1 MVNKKEMGNPVR
13 AEIERL
19 IETNKIVAKREEA
32 TLEEHER
39 LMQLFAEGE
48 GISGGANEDEE

>member
-1 MVNKKEMGNPVR
+1 MYPEAYK
-13 AEIERL
+13 L
-19 IETNKIVAKREEA
+19 FDKIVAKREEP
-32 TLEEHER
+32 TPEEHER

>member
-1 MVNKKEMGNPVR
+1 MVKKKGMGNPIR

-19 IETNKIVAKREEA
+19 IEANKIVAKREEA

-39 LMQLFAEGE
+39 LIQLFAEGE
-48 GISGGANEDEE
+48 GISGGGNEDEE